1 MKKTIL
7 FLFIGFVVGCVFMVM
22 YRAIIL
28 SPSPDRVPQLGGQE
42 IPGQHYII
50 DFSKQYDVFCSDWGD
65 EGRRY
70 EKVKILGYT
79 GEAVKEESGSVSKS
93 YGHFSR
99 WLVLEPLDK
108 KKVYIPM
115 SSIKSLKEADG
126 V

>member
-22 YRAIIL
+22 YRTIIL

-50 DFSKQYDVFCSDWGD
+50 